1 MENKFNMKNL
11 ILVAVAALIGFV
23 CFNAGRSMAGDEA
36 LKQQEKLQALN
47 RESMELLNVT
57 EGKTIYVIGHRS
69 PDSDT
74 VCSAIVFARFL
85 NQLGYPAEP
94 RITMPVNNE
103 TAYILEQAG
112 AETPEILLDASG
124 EDIFLVDHS
133 EYAQAAEG
141 MIDAHI
147 VGVIDHHGIGS
158 VNVGNQVAYEA
169 RPIGSTATLIW
180 LMYQNCGLPID
191 QQTAYILLGAV
202 LSDTYN
208 LTITSTTEVDRQAIP
223 ALAELAGVSDTE
235 ALYKTL
241 HEKSISYDGMT
252 PQEILFSDYKEY
264 ESGGTKYAIGIV
276 NALDDENAKKMAE
289 IMKEAL
295 PAGFETKDA
304 DLMYADIMI
313 RENGQKIDYIVP
325 ANQISADT
333 LIAAFPDYDECDGT
347 SYIYRKGLG
356 RKSVFV
362 PGMTE
367 YLNTHPHE

>member
-1 MENKFNMKNL
+1 MDGKFDMKKL

-23 CFNAGRSMAGDEA
+23 CFNAGRTMAGDEA
-36 LKQQEKLQALN
+36 MGRQEKLQALN

-112 AETPEILLDASG
+112 AEMPEILLDASG

-235 ALYKTL
+235 ALYKIL

-264 ESGGTKYAIGIV
+264 EAGGTKFAIGIV
-276 NALDDENAKKMAE
+276 NAIDDESAKKMAE
-289 IMKEAL
+289 MMKEAL
-295 PAGFETKDA
+295 PEGFTTKNA
-304 DLMYADIMI
+304 DLMYADVMI

-325 ANQISADT
+325 ANQISADMLT
-333 LIAAFPDYDECDGT
+333 AAFPDYDEFDGT
-347 SYIYRKGLG
+347 AYIYRKGLG

-362 PGMTE
+362 PGMTD